1 MASWIETPAD
11 SDFSTQNIP
20 FGVFSSP
27 DNHVPRCATRIGDT
41 VVDLAVLHKEG
52 LLSSLSFDTAV
63 FEEASLNAF
72 MGLSRAEWRATRT
85 LLQALLAAD
94 GEHAASLRDNERVR
108 AAALRPVA
116 EATMHLPA
124 QIGDYTD
131 FYSSREHATNVGIM
145 FRGVD
150 NALQP
155 NWLHLPVGYHGRS
168 SSVVVSGTPV
178 VRPRGQLQRNNEN
191 PKDGSTYGACR
202 LMDYELE
209 MAFFYGGS
217 SNAMGKPLAME
228 EAEDHL
234 FGVVL
239 MNDWSARDIQ
249 KWEYVPL
256 GPFTAKNFATTISP
270 WVVTLDAL
278 EPFRTQTSAGEA
290 QTDPEP
296 LPYLVDPAYGR
307 STYDLN
313 LSVAIKPVEEPSA
326 EGVVTQ
332 SNMRYLYWNM
342 KQQLVHHTVTGCNF
356 KPGDLCGSG
365 TISGPE
371 NGNFGS
377 LLELCWKGSREV
389 VVKDSESEEDRIVR
403 KFLKDGDEVVIR
415 GFCQGEGFR
424 VGFGDCSGLV
434 LPAGSRDGEEQQEEK
449 KEEEEEEATAR
460 YTNFKLY
467 SYWRSTCSWRV
478 RLALALKG
486 LSYEYEAVHLV
497 KDGGEQNQAAYK
509 DEVNPM
515 AQVPTLQF
523 EDSWTGQTHR
533 LTQSAAIIEFLDE
546 AFPGSHILPSA
557 LAGSNALE
565 RAEVREIVQMVNSGI
580 QPMQNLVVL
589 QKVTETEFGDG
600 RAFAAEMI
608 RKGLLA
614 LEQKLAGK
622 GTRFCCG
629 NSLSMAD
636 LYVIPQLYN
645 ARRFELDM
653 SAFPTLTAIE
663 SHCEG
668 LPAFQQAHPSNQPDA
683 QN

>member
-1 MASWIETPAD
+1 
-11 SDFSTQNIP
+11 
-20 FGVFSSP
+20 
-27 DNHVPRCATRIGDT
+27 
-41 VVDLAVLHKEG
+41 
-52 LLSSLSFDTAV
+52 
-63 FEEASLNAF
+63 
-72 MGLSRAEWRATRT
+72 
-85 LLQALLAAD
+85 
-94 GEHAASLRDNERVR
+94 
-108 AAALRPVA
+108 
-116 EATMHLPA
+116 
-124 QIGDYTD
+124 
-131 FYSSREHATNVGIM
+131 
-145 FRGVD
+145 
-150 NALQP
+150 
-155 NWLHLPVGYHGRS
+155 
-168 SSVVVSGTPV
+168 
-178 VRPRGQLQRNNEN
+178 
-191 PKDGSTYGACR
+191 
-202 LMDYELE
+202 
-209 MAFFYGGS
+209 
-217 SNAMGKPLAME
+217 ME
-228 EAEDHL
+228 DAEDHL

-434 LPAGSRDGEEQQEEK
+434 LPAGSRDGEEQEEEK
-449 KEEEEEEATAR
+449 KDEEEEATAR

-467 SYWRSTCSWRV
+467 SYWRFICFW
-478 RLALALKG
+478 
-486 LSYEYEAVHLV
+486 
-497 KDGGEQNQAAYK
+497 
-509 DEVNPM
+509 
-515 AQVPTLQF
+515 
-523 EDSWTGQTHR
+523 
-533 LTQSAAIIEFLDE
+533 
-546 AFPGSHILPSA
+546 
-557 LAGSNALE
+557 
-565 RAEVREIVQMVNSGI
+565 
-580 QPMQNLVVL
+580 
-589 QKVTETEFGDG
+589 
-600 RAFAAEMI
+600 
-608 RKGLLA
+608 
-614 LEQKLAGK
+614 
-622 GTRFCCG
+622 
-629 NSLSMAD
+629 
-636 LYVIPQLYN
+636 
-645 ARRFELDM
+645 
-653 SAFPTLTAIE
+653 
-663 SHCEG
+663 
-668 LPAFQQAHPSNQPDA
+668 
-683 QN
+683 